1 MRATITRC
9 LFIAINWA
17 MCLYDT
23 NISLT
28 SGNPFRS
35 SEGVTMNIYQTA
47 FRSKQIG
54 YGSAKSM
61 IFVVILVAIAF
72 AQIRLTSRKE
82 VQL

>member
-1 MRATITRC
+1 MKLTDRLRDF
-9 LFIAINWA
+9 FIPRKMVRQELI
-17 MCLYDT
+17 CGEL
-23 NISLT
+23 
-28 SGNPFRS
+28 PS
-35 SEGVTMNIYQTA
+35 SKEIYQTA